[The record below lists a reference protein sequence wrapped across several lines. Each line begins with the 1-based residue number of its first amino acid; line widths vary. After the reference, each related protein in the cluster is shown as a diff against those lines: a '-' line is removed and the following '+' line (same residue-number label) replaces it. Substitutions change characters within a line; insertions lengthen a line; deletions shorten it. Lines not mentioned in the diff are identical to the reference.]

1 MRVVMMP
8 SPSEK
13 RQQQRI
19 ARQEAL
25 AYTIFSILHWAEVD
39 TLSLNLSADGLGFIA
54 RKPLSPRTIV
64 CIRSTP
70 AGNLP
75 GPEHGG
81 IQIPQRVLAEVKWCR
96 ERLTQDGF
104 EFEIGAAYLLR

>member
-1 MRVVMMP
+1 MQGIMMP

-19 ARQEAL
+19 ARQEAM
-25 AYTIFSILHWAEVD
+25 AYTIFSVLHWAEVD
-39 TLSLNLSADGLGFIA
+39 TLSLNLSAKGLGFIA

-64 CIRSTP
+64 CIRSTH
-70 AGNLP
+70 AGNLSR
-75 GPEHGG
+75 PEDRG

-96 ERLTQDGF
+96 ERLT
-104 EFEIGAAYLLR
+104 